1 MSDRAGAMALL
12 SQWRCWRRGAAL
24 ATSILID
31 HGIIEP
37 INKTFVIDRS
47 TSQGTKMDELT

>member
-12 SQWRCWRRGAAL
+12 SQWRCWRRGAVL

-31 HGIIEP
+31 HGLIEP
-37 INKTFVIDRS
+37 INKAFVID
-47 TSQGTKMDELT
+47 